1 MNEIIK
7 YDVRQLVSVR
17 EYKYVEMIIIWLEIM
32 NEIIQLGNIFE
43 NDKNVKLN
51 KNPQPGRVYS
61 IYGIAPTLSTMQGG
75 HKVPYIVL
83 KQNKKES

>member
-1 MNEIIK
+1 MDIFHQFEMVMLMIWTKAQQIVLPQETIK
-7 YDVRQLVSVR
+7 
-17 EYKYVEMIIIWLEIM
+17 
-32 NEIIQLGNIFE
+32 EIIQLGNIFE

-83 KQNKKES
+83 KQNKKGS

>member
-1 MNEIIK
+1 
-7 YDVRQLVSVR
+7 
-17 EYKYVEMIIIWLEIM
+17 M

-61 IYGIAPTLSTMQGG
+61 VYEIAPTLSTMQGG

-83 KQNKKES
+83 KQNKKGS

>member
-1 MNEIIK
+1 
-7 YDVRQLVSVR
+7 
-17 EYKYVEMIIIWLEIM
+17 M

-75 HKVPYIVL
+75 HNYEKGIMHEKRCNMRRFTLSEDVCNTITSVEKDNYILVIT
-83 KQNKKES
+83 ED

>member
-1 MNEIIK
+1 
-7 YDVRQLVSVR
+7 
-17 EYKYVEMIIIWLEIM
+17 M

-75 HKVPYIVL
+75 HKV
-83 KQNKKES
+83 

>member
-1 MNEIIK
+1 
-7 YDVRQLVSVR
+7 
-17 EYKYVEMIIIWLEIM
+17 M

-61 IYGIAPTLSTMQGG
+61 I
-75 HKVPYIVL
+75 
-83 KQNKKES
+83 

>member
-1 MNEIIK
+1 MNK
-7 YDVRQLVSVR
+7 
-17 EYKYVEMIIIWLEIM
+17 
-32 NEIIQLGNIFE
+32 IIQLGNIFE

-83 KQNKKES
+83 KQNKKGS

>member
-1 MNEIIK
+1 
-7 YDVRQLVSVR
+7 
-17 EYKYVEMIIIWLEIM
+17 M

-75 HKVPYIVL
+75 HKVW
-83 KQNKKES
+83 NKVQKEIKSIRNEENILLCCYAWQVHR